1 MGSFLLDILEFVILA
16 LFLKAMA
23 RSLGSLFRSPRV
35 NIRTSGGAPPT
46 ASSRPPH
53 RGETARDPV
62 CGMFVSTELSHQLRR
77 GTETLHFCSHECLEK
92 YQKDAEHV
100 AS

>member
-35 NIRTSGGAPPT
+35 HIRTSAGSATSAPS
-46 ASSRPPH
+46 AAPH
-53 RGETARDPV
+53 RGEMARDPV
-62 CGMFVSTELSHQLRR
+62 CGMFVSTELSQQLRR
-77 GTETLHFCSHECLEK
+77 GTDTLHFCSRECLEK